1 MGDRLANTVEE
12 VQPRLNRRP
21 NERAIREREVTAVPQ
36 PSGPASPPSS
46 PPPLPSSHLRS
57 EAGVLSM
64 VTLMGEGQAGVW
76 GRRKGKGG
84 EAGEEEGGP
93 E

>member
-21 NERAIREREVTAVPQ
+21 NERAIREREETAVPWL
-36 PSGPASPPSS
+36 SMSASPPST
-46 PPPLPSSHLRS
+46 PTPPLPSNLRS
-57 EAGVLSM
+57 EAGVRSM
-64 VTLMGEGQAGVW
+64 VTLMGEEQAGVL
-76 GRRKGKGG
+76 GRQRGKGG
-84 EAGEEEGGP
+84 EVEEEGGP